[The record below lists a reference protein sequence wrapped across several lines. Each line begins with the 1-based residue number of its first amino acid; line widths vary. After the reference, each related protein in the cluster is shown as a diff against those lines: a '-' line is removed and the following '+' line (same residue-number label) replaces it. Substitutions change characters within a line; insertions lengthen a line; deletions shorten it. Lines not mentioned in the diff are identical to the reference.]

1 MIENTE
7 FYLEYLPINF
17 SVIAQDKSIL
27 PPYLGSTLRG
37 AIGHVLRN
45 DTEACHYLY
54 DNRRLD
60 KKRQE
65 VLNPYIIVPPMIGKK
80 LFYKND
86 ILNFDIMFLGDGA
99 KYAKNVI
106 DALSSQGGLRLG
118 VRRNKFIFDKA
129 VHKTDQR
136 VIWQDRTFYQ
146 AAIRKI
152 PLVYKT
158 LDNVESVT
166 IKFLTP
172 LRRRRNN
179 ELLKDVDFSSII
191 RNITYRIESLTG
203 RYGGWVDTE
212 KMEHIQKLSSKIIT
226 TKKDIE
232 LVNMERYSN
241 RTNEKMDFGGL
252 MGSMSFHGDLS
263 LFVPWLYAAQIL
275 HIGGNTTFG
284 MGRIEVE
291 FI

>member
-1 MIENTE
+1 M
-7 FYLEYLPINF
+7 
-17 SVIAQDKSIL
+17 
-27 PPYLGSTLRG
+27 
-37 AIGHVLRN
+37 
-45 DTEACHYLY
+45 
-54 DNRRLD
+54 
-60 KKRQE
+60 
-65 VLNPYIIVPPMIGKK
+65 
-80 LFYKND
+80 
-86 ILNFDIMFLGDGA
+86 
-99 KYAKNVI
+99 
-106 DALSSQGGLRLG
+106 
-118 VRRNKFIFDKA
+118 
-129 VHKTDQR
+129 
-136 VIWQDRTFYQ
+136 
-146 AAIRKI
+146 RKI

-172 LRRRRNN
+172 LRMRRNN
-179 ELLKDVDFSSII
+179 ELLTDVDFSSII
-191 RNITYRIESLTG
+191 RNITYRIKSLTG

>member
-1 MIENTE
+1 MIENSE

-17 SVIAQDKSIL
+17 SIIAQDKSTL
-27 PPYLGSTLRG
+27 PAYLGSTLRG

-60 KKRQE
+60 KKRKE

-136 VIWQDRTFYQ
+136 VIWQNRTFYQ
-146 AAIRKI
+146 AAMRKI

-172 LRRRRNN
+172 LRMRRNN
-179 ELLKDVDFSSII
+179 ELLTDVDFSSII
-191 RNITYRIESLTG
+191 RNITYRIKSLTG
-203 RYGGWVDTE
+203 RYGGWVDT
-212 KMEHIQKLSSKIIT
+212 
-226 TKKDIE
+226 
-232 LVNMERYSN
+232 
-241 RTNEKMDFGGL
+241 EKMDFGGL

>member
-60 KKRQE
+60 KKRKE

-241 RTNEKMDFGGL
+241 RTNEKIPGDF
-252 MGSMSFHGDLS
+252 LS
-263 LFVPWLYAAQIL
+263 RDFL
-275 HIGGNTTFG
+275 
-284 MGRIEVE
+284 
-291 FI
+291 

>member
-60 KKRQE
+60 KKRKE

-241 RTNEKMDFGGL
+241 RTNGFWRINGKYVFSWRFIFICSL
-252 MGSMSFHGDLS
+252 AVCRTNITYWRKHHIWHG
-263 LFVPWLYAAQIL
+263 A
-275 HIGGNTTFG
+275 HRG
-284 MGRIEVE
+284 
-291 FI
+291 

>member
-60 KKRQE
+60 KKRKE

-99 KYAKNVI
+99 KYAKM
-106 DALSSQGGLRLG
+106 L
-118 VRRNKFIFDKA
+118 
-129 VHKTDQR
+129 
-136 VIWQDRTFYQ
+136 
-146 AAIRKI
+146 
-152 PLVYKT
+152 
-158 LDNVESVT
+158 
-166 IKFLTP
+166 LT
-172 LRRRRNN
+172 
-179 ELLKDVDFSSII
+179 
-191 RNITYRIESLTG
+191 
-203 RYGGWVDTE
+203 
-212 KMEHIQKLSSKIIT
+212 H
-226 TKKDIE
+226 
-232 LVNMERYSN
+232 
-241 RTNEKMDFGGL
+241 
-252 MGSMSFHGDLS
+252 
-263 LFVPWLYAAQIL
+263 
-275 HIGGNTTFG
+275 
-284 MGRIEVE
+284 
-291 FI
+291 

>member
-1 MIENTE
+1 MTKDYG
-7 FYLEYLPINF
+7 FYLEYLPVNF
-17 SVIAQDKSIL
+17 SIIAQEKSIL
-27 PPYLGSTLRG
+27 PAYLGSTLRG

-60 KKRQE
+60 KKRKE

-80 LFYKND
+80 IFDKND
-86 ILNFDIMFLGDGA
+86 ILNFDMLFIGDGA

-106 DALSSQGGLRLG
+106 DALSSQCELRLG

-136 VIWQDRTFYQ
+136 VIWQNRTFYQ
-146 AAIRKI
+146 AAMRKI
-152 PLVYKT
+152 PLIYKT

-166 IKFLTP
+166 IKFITP

-179 ELLKDVDFSSII
+179 ELLKDIDFSSII
-191 RNITYRIESLTG
+191 RNITYRIKSLTG
-203 RYGGWVDTE
+203 RYGGWIDTE
-212 KMEHIQKLSSKIIT
+212 KMEHIQKLSSKIII

-284 MGRIEVE
+284 MGCIEVE

>member
-1 MIENTE
+1 MTKDYG
-7 FYLEYLPINF
+7 FYLEYLPVNF
-17 SVIAQDKSIL
+17 SIIAQEKSIL
-27 PPYLGSTLRG
+27 PAYLGSTLRG

-60 KKRQE
+60 KKRKE

-80 LFYKND
+80 LFHKND
-86 ILNFDIMFLGDGA
+86 VLNFDIMFLGDGA

-106 DALSSQGGLRLG
+106 DALNSQGGLRLG
-118 VRRNKFIFDKA
+118 VRRNKFIFDKV

-136 VIWQDRTFYQ
+136 VIWQNRTFYQ
-146 AAIRKI
+146 AAMRKI

-166 IKFLTP
+166 IKFITP

-191 RNITYRIESLTG
+191 RNITYRIKSLTE
-203 RYGGWVDTE
+203 RYGGLVDTE
-212 KMEHIQKLSSKIIT
+212 EIEHIHKLSSKINT

-241 RTNEKMDFGGL
+241 RTKEKMDFGGL
-252 MGSMSFHGDLS
+252 MGSMSFYGDLS